1 MNVLTIEAHRDG
13 YSVDHVY
20 ETITVG
26 DLIYFLEDYPDD
38 TPVYISNDRG
48 YTYGGISEDDLSLK
62 YVEEEEEYEEE
73 DEEDEDEDSF
83 EESKKSS
90 KRLKRNF

>member
-1 MNVLTIEAHRDG
+1 MTIEAHRDG
-13 YSVDHVY
+13 YSVDQVY
-20 ETITVG
+20 ETMTVG

-62 YVEEEEEYEEE
+62 YVEEEEEEE

-83 EESKKSS
+83 EESNKPS

>member
-1 MNVLTIEAHRDG
+1 MNVLTIDAHRDG
-13 YSVDHVY
+13 YSFDQV

-62 YVEEEEEYEEE
+62 YVEEEEDYDE